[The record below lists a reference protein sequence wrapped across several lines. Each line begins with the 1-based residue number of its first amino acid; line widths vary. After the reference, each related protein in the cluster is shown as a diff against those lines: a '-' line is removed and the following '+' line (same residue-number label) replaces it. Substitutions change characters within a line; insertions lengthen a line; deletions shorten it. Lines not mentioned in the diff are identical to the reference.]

1 MLLKGAALLPE
12 LPSTGSDG
20 RVFSRTSSSDS
31 ARHRAGV
38 RVTLPTPAPP
48 SPWRLFQRPHRRF
61 SAFTNAR
68 TRGRDAEWARWWCR
82 AGKLRVSHLV
92 EEFITSLVYFP
103 HKYTIQGGLRLLG
116 HRRHANWVCAGNG
129 SGSGPPSSGSE
140 GPADSAA
147 GRMQWKAELR
157 GRAEERQHHSELRR
171 TCLTRCSRAHRHERN
186 PGGNSLRNHLH
197 KNPQTCP

>member
-1 MLLKGAALLPE
+1 MGVYLAALPRLTAHGTVLE
-12 LPSTGSDG
+12 CAS
-20 RVFSRTSSSDS
+20 
-31 ARHRAGV
+31 
-38 RVTLPTPAPP
+38 P
-48 SPWRLFQRPHRRF
+48 SPHQLHPRRGDYSSGLTGDF
-61 SAFTNAR
+61 PLLQAF
-68 TRGRDAEWARWWCR
+68 GRAAATQNGPVGGAEQ
-82 AGKLRVSHLV
+82 GLLRVSHLV

-147 GRMQWKAELR
+147 GRTQWKAELR

-186 PGGNSLRNHLH
+186 PGGNSRRNHLH